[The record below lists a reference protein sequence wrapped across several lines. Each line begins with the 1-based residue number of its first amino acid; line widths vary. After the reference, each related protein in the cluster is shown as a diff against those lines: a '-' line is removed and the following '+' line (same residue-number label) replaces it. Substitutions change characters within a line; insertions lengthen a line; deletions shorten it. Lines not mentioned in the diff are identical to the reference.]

1 MLNLDDQ
8 SVYTSLDKSGMG
20 PQIRGLPGQ
29 CRQAWDKA
37 SLLKL
42 PADYSQVDKVV
53 ILGLGGSAIGGDLL
67 RGLTSSLSRPLVMV
81 QREYTLPAWVD
92 EKTLV
97 IGASYSGNTEETLSA
112 FSQALKINCKKLVV
126 STGGRLT
133 ELARQNSVPV
143 FVIEHVSPPRAAL
156 GYSLLPLLAIMQNL
170 GFLSGVAAEV
180 DGMVSSLETM
190 CQSWQEDSPQDHNQ
204 AKTLAAR
211 LYGKIVVIYGAG
223 ILTDVARRWKTQIN
237 ENSKQWAFFETLPE
251 LNHNAVLGYRYPTGS
266 SGLVYVLF
274 LRCQSLHPRTL
285 IRYNITGELL
295 EKSGIPYQY
304 LDSQDNQG
312 GNGLKHVMDL
322 LLLGDWVSYYLA
334 MLNGIDPSPV
344 PEIDLL
350 KKRLAEGK

>member
-8 SVYTSLDKSGMG
+8 SVYTTLDKSAMG
-20 PQIRGLPGQ
+20 SQIRGLPEQ

-53 ILGLGGSAIGGDLL
+53 ILGMGGSAIGGDLL
-67 RGLTSSLSRPLVMV
+67 KGLISSLSRPLVLV
-81 QREYTLPAWVD
+81 QREYDLPDWVD
-92 EKTLV
+92 ENTLV

-112 FSQALKINCKKLVV
+112 FTQALKKNCKKLVI
-126 STGGRLT
+126 STGGRLS
-133 ELARQNSVPV
+133 ELAHQSSVPV
-143 FVIEHVSPPRAAL
+143 FIIEHVSPPRAAL

-170 GFLSGVAAEV
+170 GFLSGEAAEV
-180 DGMVSSLETM
+180 DGMVSALKMM
-190 CQSWQEDSPQDHNQ
+190 CLSWQEDSPQDHNQ
-204 AKTLAAR
+204 AKTLAIR
-211 LYGKIVVIYGAG
+211 LFGKIVVIYGAG

-251 LNHNAVLGYRYPTGS
+251 LNHNAVLGYRYPAGTS
-266 SGLVYVLF
+266 DRIYVLF

-304 LDSQDNQG
+304 LDSQG
-312 GNGLKHVMDL
+312 GNGLKHVMNL

-350 KKRLAEGK
+350 KKRLAGGK

>member
-8 SVYTSLDKSGMG
+8 AVYAALDKSGMG
-20 PQIRGLPGQ
+20 SQIRGLPEQ

-67 RGLTSSLSRPLVMV
+67 RGLTASLSRPLVMV
-81 QREYTLPAWVD
+81 QREYNLPAWVD

-97 IGASYSGNTEETLSA
+97 IAASYSGNTEETLSG
-112 FSQALKINCKKLVV
+112 FTQALKNNCKRLVI
-126 STGGRLT
+126 STGGQLT
-133 ELARQNSVPV
+133 ELARQNGVPV

-170 GFLSGVAAEV
+170 GFISGEAAEV
-180 DGMVSSLETM
+180 DGMVSALKM
-190 CQSWQEDSPQDHNQ
+190 ICQSWQEDSSQDHNQ
-204 AKTLAAR
+204 AKMLAAR

-251 LNHNAVLGYRYPTGS
+251 LNHNAVLGYRYPTGTADR
-266 SGLVYVLF
+266 VYVLL
-274 LRCQSLHPRTL
+274 LRCQSLHARTL
-285 IRYNITGELL
+285 IRYKVTGELL
-295 EKSGIPYQY
+295 EQNQIPFQY
-304 LDSQDNQG
+304 VDSQG
-312 GNGLKHVMDL
+312 GNDLKHVMSL
-322 LLLGDWVSYYLA
+322 VLLGDWVSYYMA
-334 MLNGIDPSPV
+334 VLNGIDPSAV

-350 KKRLAEGK
+350 TQRLAEAK

>member
-1 MLNLDDQ
+1 MVNLDDQ
-8 SVYTSLDKSGMG
+8 SVYVSLDKFGMG
-20 PQIRGLPGQ
+20 SQIRGLPGQ
-29 CRQAWDKA
+29 CRQAWDDA

-53 ILGLGGSAIGGDLL
+53 ILGMGGSAIGGDLL
-67 RGLTSSLSRPLVMV
+67 KGLTASLSRPLVQV
-81 QREYTLPAWVD
+81 QREYNLPGWVD

-112 FSQALKINCKKLVV
+112 FTQSLKKNCKKLVI

-133 ELARQNSVPV
+133 ELAHQNGVPV

-156 GYSLLPLLAIMQNL
+156 GYSLLPLLAIMHNL
-170 GFLSGVAAEV
+170 GFLSAEVAEV
-180 DGMVSSLETM
+180 DGMVSAIKMM
-190 CQSWQEDSPQDHNQ
+190 CQSWQEDSPQDRNQ
-204 AKTLAAR
+204 AKMLAAR

-251 LNHNAVLGYRYPTGS
+251 LNHNAVLGYRYPTGTS
-266 SGLVYVLF
+266 DRVDVLF

-285 IRYNITGELL
+285 IRYNVTGELL

-304 LDSQDNQG
+304 LDSQG
-312 GNGLKHVMDL
+312 GNDLKHVMNL

-334 MLNGIDPSPV
+334 VLNGIDPSPV

>member
-20 PQIRGLPGQ
+20 SQIRGLPGQ

-37 SLLKL
+37 SLMKL

-67 RGLTSSLSRPLVMV
+67 RGLTASLSRPLVLV
-81 QREYTLPAWVD
+81 QREYNLPGWVD

-112 FSQALKINCKKLVV
+112 FSQALKLNCKKLVV

-133 ELARQNSVPV
+133 ELAHQNSVPV

-156 GYSLLPLLAIMQNL
+156 GYSLLPLLAVMQNL
-170 GFLSGVAAEV
+170 GFLSGEAAEV
-180 DGMVSSLETM
+180 DGMVSALNMM
-190 CQSWQEDSPQDHNQ
+190 CQSWQEDSPQSHNQ
-204 AKTLAAR
+204 AKTLAAL

-251 LNHNAVLGYRYPTGS
+251 LNHNAVLGYRDPTGS
-266 SGLVYVLF
+266 SDRVYVLF

-304 LDSQDNQG
+304 LDSQG
-312 GNGLKHVMDL
+312 GNDLKHVMNL

-350 KKRLAEGK
+350 KKRLSEGR

>member
-1 MLNLDDQ
+1 MLNLDDP
-8 SVYTSLDKSGMG
+8 SVYLSSDKSGMG
-20 PQIRGLPGQ
+20 LQIRGLPEQ

-53 ILGLGGSAIGGDLL
+53 ILGMGGSAIGGDLL
-67 RGLTSSLSRPLVMV
+67 KGLTASLSRPLVLV
-81 QREYTLPAWVD
+81 QREYNLPGWVD

-112 FSQALKINCKKLVV
+112 FTQALKKNCKKLVI

-133 ELARQNSVPV
+133 ELAGQNNVPV

-170 GFLSGVAAEV
+170 GFLSGEAAEV
-180 DGMVSSLETM
+180 DGMVSALKLM
-190 CQSWQEDSPQDHNQ
+190 CQSWQEDSPREHNQ
-204 AKTLAAR
+204 AKMLAAR
-211 LYGKIVVIYGAG
+211 IYGKIVVIYGAG

-251 LNHNAVLGYRYPTGS
+251 LNHNAVLGYRYPAGTS
-266 SGLVYVLF
+266 DRVYVLF

-285 IRYNITGELL
+285 VRYNVTGELL

-304 LDSQDNQG
+304 LDSQG
-312 GNGLKHVMDL
+312 GNDLKHVMTL

-334 MLNGIDPSPV
+334 ILNSIDPSPV